1 MGKHKKGSKAGGR
14 RGGAGKKQY
23 SKTKRGQ
30 ALARARRSKMK
41 GVCNRKGASK
51 REAALA
57 KKRASM
63 AILRAR
69 KRNMWAR
76 HLRSTGKSYA
86 LIKAAWNSK
95 DRKMAAVAQFKAL
108 QRNEPRKSRERLL
121 LGKLRLHFV
130 AVQCACLCT
139 RWLLM
144 CIWASSSRVVNSR
157 VL

>member
-14 RGGAGKKQY
+14 RDGAGKKQY

-41 GVCNRKGASK
+41 GVYNSKRASK

-69 KRNMWAR
+69 KRR
-76 HLRSTGKSYA
+76 
-86 LIKAAWNSK
+86 
-95 DRKMAAVAQFKAL
+95 
-108 QRNEPRKSRERLL
+108 
-121 LGKLRLHFV
+121 
-130 AVQCACLCT
+130 
-139 RWLLM
+139 
-144 CIWASSSRVVNSR
+144 
-157 VL
+157 